1 MPQLAHAGAFATHG
15 TVAITIRASVHLLS
29 NKSSANAMLAMPC
42 VARTISLSRKH
53 NLLELC
59 ENLSY
64 S

>member
-1 MPQLAHAGAFATHG
+1 MADGAAKYTKVGTHYDNGPGTAILLLLQCQAH
-15 TVAITIRASVHLLS
+15 TI
-29 NKSSANAMLAMPC
+29 K
-42 VARTISLSRKH
+42 LSRKH